1 MSQPDFESV
10 NVTSVIVKKP
20 RYDVYF
26 VMLVVALISL
36 MMACLFLFLELQ
48 AFGGFSAYKGALSA
62 VTPILGHPAPYS
74 LV

>member
-1 MSQPDFESV
+1 MSQPDLESV
-10 NVTSVIVKKP
+10 SMPSVIVKKA

-48 AFGGFSAYKGALSA
+48 SFGGFSAYKGALSA
-62 VTPILGHPAPYS
+62 VTPAFDKLAAYH
-74 LV
+74 VV

>member
-1 MSQPDFESV
+1 MSQPDLESV
-10 NVTSVIVKKP
+10 SVPSVIVKKP

-48 AFGGFSAYKGALSA
+48 SFGGFSAYKGALSA
-62 VTPILGHPAPYS
+62 VTPTLGHPAPYY